1 MKFCKNCD
9 EILFIIDG
17 VYSCPKCGF
26 KESIID
32 GSYEVKR
39 EKIEIKK
46 IYVKKDDE
54 EVPAIKI
61 SCPKCNN
68 DRATVSNIS
77 TGMGVSVTIQ
87 KYTCTKC
94 NHSWR

>member
-1 MKFCKNCD
+1 MKFCENSD
-9 EILFIIDG
+9 EILIIIDG
-17 VYSCPKCGF
+17 LYSCPKCGF
-26 KESIID
+26 NESIIG

-39 EKIEIKK
+39 EKKEKK
-46 IYVKKDDE
+46 IYVKKDDGD
-54 EVPAIKI
+54 VPTIKI

-68 DRATVSNIS
+68 DRATVTSIS